1 MLRHECIIF
10 AAENRSFPDVSLPKK
25 DMLRIVTGD
34 AVGRQRRM
42 CKFVAGRY
50 SPSTQRRAN
59 ERCSNAS
66 DKDFDRPPWPDTM
79 VNEAA
84 GGTIEWSGIRY
95 LRHQANFFEPDQVSI
110 NH

>member
-10 AAENRSFPDVSLPKK
+10 AAENRSFPDVSPPKK

-84 GGTIEWSGIRY
+84 GGTIEWSWHPLFAPPGEL
-95 LRHQANFFEPDQVSI
+95 LRTRPGFD
-110 NH
+110 

>member
-66 DKDFDRPPWPDTM
+66 DGHGPIRWLMKLR
-79 VNEAA
+79 AA
-84 GGTIEWSGIRY
+84 RSNGPGIRY

>member
-1 MLRHECIIF
+1 
-10 AAENRSFPDVSLPKK
+10 
-25 DMLRIVTGD
+25 MLRIVTGD

-59 ERCSNAS
+59 ERRSNAS
-66 DKDFDRPPWPDTM
+66 DKDFDRPPWPVRWLM
-79 VNEAA
+79 KLRAA
-84 GGTIEWSGIRY
+84 RSNGPGIRY

>member
-1 MLRHECIIF
+1 
-10 AAENRSFPDVSLPKK
+10 
-25 DMLRIVTGD
+25 
-34 AVGRQRRM
+34 M

-50 SPSTQRRAN
+50 SPGTQRRAN

-79 VNEAA
+79 VNEELRAA
-84 GGTIEWSGIRY
+84 RSNGPGIRY

>member
-1 MLRHECIIF
+1 MRRSLTRLPRVLRHECIIF
-10 AAENRSFPDVSLPKK
+10 AAENRSFPDVSPPKK

-84 GGTIEWSGIRY
+84 GGTIE
-95 LRHQANFFEPDQVSI
+95 
-110 NH
+110 